1 MINFWWG
8 MMLQKMKSS
17 QLQLEEDET
26 IDTNVMFDQQEPQSN
41 LSKSCVLG
49 PPASILQNA
58 HNTSML
64 SRAHTFSGVNA
75 KSSSSPDDL
84 QHVQL
89 STSHRK
95 HLKFSASMPHQQVG
109 EIGSPSQSSFDSTS
123 PSLQDDNDLF
133 PTKESIIPGYNNSS
147 TTMHPGLR
155 KKKKLSPSVHFE
167 SKNISATSTTQ
178 LPIIG
183 ARGEKKLLPISTNSQ
198 TSPRLMQ
205 APLPQGASENNDV
218 VEDTTPQGHKV
229 ELKEVVDP
237 QALLVSKYFRGR
249 LNDSWDLMPQQLG
262 HGSISPMLVTMPMTT
277 KAKTN
282 ARLDPHG
289 EVGAIRTGKNINII
303 FIVKM
308 IFFLDN
314 TLNEHVLL
322 FVMLLLF

>member
-17 QLQLEEDET
+17 QVQLEEDET

-41 LSKSCVLG
+41 VSKSCLLG
-49 PPASILQNA
+49 PPTSILQNA

-64 SRAHTFSGVNA
+64 SRVHTFSGVSA
-75 KSSSSPDDL
+75 KSSSSPDEL

-89 STSHRK
+89 STSHPK
-95 HLKFSASMPHQQVG
+95 HLKFSVSMPHQQVG

-123 PSLQDDNDLF
+123 SNLQDDNDLF
-133 PTKESIIPGYNNSS
+133 PTKESIIPGHNNSS
-147 TTMHPGLR
+147 TTMRPGLR
-155 KKKKLSPSVHFE
+155 KKKKLSPSVPFE
-167 SKNISATSTTQ
+167 SKNISTTNTTQ
-178 LPIIG
+178 LPIVG
-183 ARGEKKLLPISTNSQ
+183 ASGEKRLLPISTNSQ

-205 APLPQGASENNDV
+205 APLPQGPSENNDV
-218 VEDTTPQGHKV
+218 IEATTPQGHKV

-282 ARLDPHG
+282 TTLDPHA
-289 EVGAIRTGKNINII
+289 EFGAIRIGKNINII
-303 FIVKM
+303 FIVK
-308 IFFLDN
+308 IFFLP
-314 TLNEHVLL
+314 
-322 FVMLLLF
+322 